1 MSQSKPAR
9 DGDSAAAAVSPRLS
23 CATARIQAR
32 WLLLGIPWYDD
43 DAQSTSKIND
53 PAFCVTIAD
62 LQDEITRLEAGVPV
76 PCTLSPLYSALK

>member
-9 DGDSAAAAVSPRLS
+9 DGDSAAAAVSPRVS

-43 DAQSTSKIND
+43 DAQSGTKLND

-62 LQDEITRLEAGVPV
+62 LQDEITRMETGMPV
-76 PCTLSPLYSALK
+76 PCTLSPLDSALK